1 MSHLTNRHTAGLD
14 QGLAGL
20 LGEGDVEG
28 VLVEAVLGGLVEG
41 GLRRHG
47 NITSKDDSGNK
58 LDNDGFGLGDAML
71 FHKHSIS
78 N

>member
-1 MSHLTNRHTAGLD
+1 M
-14 QGLAGL
+14 
-20 LGEGDVEG
+20 GD
-28 VLVEAVLGGLVEG
+28 

-47 NITSKDDSGNK
+47 NITSKDDSANK
-58 LDNDGFGLGDAML
+58 LDNDGFDLGDAML

>member
-1 MSHLTNRHTAGLD
+1 MED
-14 QGLAGL
+14 
-20 LGEGDVEG
+20 
-28 VLVEAVLGGLVEG
+28 

-47 NITSKDDSGNK
+47 NLTSKDDSGNK
-58 LDNDGFGLGDAML
+58 LDNDGFGLGDVML